1 MADWIVY
8 CDICGQRYPAS
19 KTVTLP
25 TNTGRGGLVVCRH
38 DADSID
44 FGLIP
49 YTVRKEQTVPF
60 IRSNHTNTTLGS
72 PLVDLEEMA
81 YIYYLTSSQD
91 NIILT
96 PSQNI
101 DQGLSV
107 TESF

>member
-1 MADWIVY
+1 MTDWIVY

-19 KTVTLP
+19 KTVKLAS
-25 TNTGRGGLVVCRH
+25 NTGRGGLVVCRH
-38 DADSID
+38 DADNID

-49 YTVRKEQTVPF
+49 YTPRKEQSVPF

-101 DQGLSV
+101 GQGLSV
-107 TESF
+107 TEQI